1 MRREAL
7 GSDLRG
13 RQVAQRGVI
22 VVGKYSTGAVATIA
36 AVALDQRRREARG
49 ERRHLL
55 GHGHRHR
62 GDGEGRSGR
71 HGGGGSGG
79 GGDGGVT
86 RIVDVL
92 VNAVV
97 IFLVPSE
104 GARVAVG
111 LAATLGEAGEGLRR
125 PGTDSKLIFA
135 LKCAFVLRHLEN

>member
-22 VVGKYSTGAVATIA
+22 VVGKDSTGAVATVA
-36 AVALDQRRREARG
+36 AVVLNQRGREARG

-71 HGGGGSGG
+71 HGGGGGG
-79 GGDGGVT
+79 GGGHGVT
-86 RIVDVL
+86 RVVDVRRAVMVLL
-92 VNAVV
+92 VS
-97 IFLVPSE
+97 SE

-125 PGTDSKLIFA
+125 PGADSKLMFTLKGA
-135 LKCAFVLRHLEN
+135 LLSRVI